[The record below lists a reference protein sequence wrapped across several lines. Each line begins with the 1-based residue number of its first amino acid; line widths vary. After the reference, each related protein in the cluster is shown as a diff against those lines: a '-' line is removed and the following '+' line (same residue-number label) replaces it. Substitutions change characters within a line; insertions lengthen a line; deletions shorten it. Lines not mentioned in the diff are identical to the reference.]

1 MKKLLAFCIAALL
14 LAGACTAMSEEVKA
28 PLFAFSHVGV
38 NGPDAEAQAQLRD
51 FFENVLKFGDT
62 REIAPSYYVAD
73 DNIELYKTAG
83 AGTHGHIGLYTD
95 DLPAARAYLE
105 SKGYSFDESTAK
117 FKDDGVTMRLIYM
130 KEEINGWAFHLTTS
144 LPTLIEKD
152 QQTFFFDHLGIN
164 GTEEDPDNAN
174 LIDFFENVLQ
184 MHDTTDIGVSNY
196 VANFYLEL
204 YKGTAPGTHGHFGI
218 YVEDM
223 HAALDYLE
231 RAGYKVNYST
241 AKFAND
247 GHMRL
252 VYLTDEIN
260 GFAFHLTTSKRR

>member
-1 MKKLLAFCIAALL
+1 MKKWIALCIAALMVVSAAAA
-14 LAGACTAMSEEVKA
+14 LAEEAKV

-38 NGPDAEAQAQLRD
+38 NGPDAEAQAKLRD
-51 FFENVLKFGDT
+51 FFENVLQFHDT
-62 REIAPSYYVAD
+62 REIAPSHYVAD
-73 DNIELYKTAG
+73 DNVELYKTNG

-105 SKGYSFDESTAK
+105 SKGYTFDESTAK

-130 KEEINGWAFHLTTS
+130 NEEINGWAFHLTTS
-144 LPTLIEKD
+144 LPTLIEK
-152 QQTFFFDHLGIN
+152 QEQSFFFDHLGIN
-164 GTEEDPDNAN
+164 GPEDDPNNAR
-174 LIDFFENVLQ
+174 LIDFFENTLG

-231 RAGYKVNYST
+231 RAGYKVDYST
-241 AKFAND
+241 AKFADD

-252 VYLTDEIN
+252 VYLADEIN